1 MFKARKKQH
10 SLADHRNA
18 DLTLQISNTTKAR
31 PPSLMSTLAEHCPS
45 DALKILEKL
54 ILKESDSPKEKSPTI
69 ELLSKRLPIIKK

>member
-1 MFKARKKQH
+1 
-10 SLADHRNA
+10 
-18 DLTLQISNTTKAR
+18 
-31 PPSLMSTLAEHCPS
+31 MSTLAEHSPS